1 MAEQVL
7 TSVYR
12 TGEIPGVGFRNCYT
26 LLYCFSHVEIK
37 GLSGSFCRAD
47 HEELKAFF
55 ILKGIKECRFQRLKG
70 GKMIEHFLYG
80 GK

>member
-12 TGEIPGVGFRNCYT
+12 TNETLNGFRNAFT
-26 LLYCFSHVEIK
+26 LLYCFGHVEIK

-47 HEELKAFF
+47 HKELEAFF
-55 ILKGIKECRFQRLKG
+55 LLNGIKECRFQRLKNG
-70 GKMIEHFLYG
+70 IMTEHVLIRKG
-80 GK
+80 